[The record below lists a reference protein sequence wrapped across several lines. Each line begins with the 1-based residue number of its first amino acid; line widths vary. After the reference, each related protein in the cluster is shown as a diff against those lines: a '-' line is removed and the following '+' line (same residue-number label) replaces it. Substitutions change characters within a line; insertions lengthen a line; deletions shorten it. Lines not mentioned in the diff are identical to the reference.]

1 MKYNRNYEEVCCDF
15 TELGESSNKFF
26 RLGDYLAEVPN
37 RRLGKRKKMHKF
49 GVLSL
54 LFKHKVLV
62 AIENGEVALWEDV
75 KFRPIISF
83 FNNIYKSWYTHA
95 GRAIMLMAKIYYW
108 RSDTVTNMREVMAKV
123 RRMNKKF
130 AGEDLV

>member
-1 MKYNRNYEEVCCDF
+1 MKFNQKCEEVCCDF
-15 TELGESSNKFF
+15 ADLGESSNEFF
-26 RLGDYLAEVPN
+26 RLGDYLTEVPN
-37 RRLGKRKKMHKF
+37 RRLGKRTKMHKF

-62 AIENGEVALWEDV
+62 AIEKKDITLWEDV

-83 FNNIYKSWYTHA
+83 YNNIYKSWYTHA
-95 GRAIMLMAKIYYW
+95 GRAIMLLAKRYYW
-108 RSDTVTNMREVMAKV
+108 RSDAVTNMREEMAKV

-130 AGEDLV
+130 TDADLV